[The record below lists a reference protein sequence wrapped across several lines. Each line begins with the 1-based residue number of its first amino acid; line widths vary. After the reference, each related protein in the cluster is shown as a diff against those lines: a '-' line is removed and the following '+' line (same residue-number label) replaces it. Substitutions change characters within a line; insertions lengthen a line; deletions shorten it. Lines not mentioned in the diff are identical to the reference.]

1 METTE
6 IIEPNVPNPGLIL
19 TFEAQTYLRQAAKW
33 ANFLSI
39 IGFIGCGFILIA
51 SFFVGGIFS
60 RVSESPYGGGNPM
73 FSLMAGMGTGITIF
87 YILIGVWY
95 FFFCFYLN
103 QFASKIKR
111 GVAFADSTHVAEG
124 LSKLKSFFK
133 LWGISTIIIIS
144 LYILAFIIFIGLGVA
159 MLHR

>member
-39 IGFIGCGFILIA
+39 IGFICCGFILLA
-51 SFFVGGIFS
+51 SFFVGGVFS
-60 RVSESPYGGGNPM
+60 RMSEYPYGSANPM
-73 FSLMAGMGTGITIF
+73 VNMMAGMGAGITVF

-95 FFFCFYLN
+95 FFFCLFLN
-103 QFASKIKR
+103 QFAGKIKR
-111 GVAFADSTHVAEG
+111 GIAFADSTHVAEG

-144 LYILAFIIFIGLGVA
+144 LYILIFIVAIGVGVT
-159 MLHR
+159 MMHR